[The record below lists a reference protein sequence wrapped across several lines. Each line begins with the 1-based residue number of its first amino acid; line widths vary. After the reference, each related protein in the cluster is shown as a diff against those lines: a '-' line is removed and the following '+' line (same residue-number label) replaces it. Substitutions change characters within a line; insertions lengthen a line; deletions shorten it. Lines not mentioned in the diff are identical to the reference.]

1 MSKLTKEKF
10 VRVAGDVISNEA
22 GGKLSILSKN
32 EFDPV
37 VEVLTDAFQK
47 DPVLLWMAAESKD
60 KKDELKQHITIGM
73 SWAIRPILVRG
84 KGVVIGVKDGG
95 GEDTA
100 QGDQIVGAVSLSS
113 SDQYDSILD
122 ILTSLFALGKP
133 LTMKSEFKKEFGP
146 MSEKRMKLLFILSKK
161 RVEIM
166 RTEKLPNYIYI
177 RQIGVMME
185 HQGKGLGGK
194 LLRTIIRI
202 AELLGNTALYLETE
216 SEENESLYI
225 HFGFKTVEKLELS
238 VPGDTSKDA
247 VQTMWLMV
255 RPPG

>member
-10 VRVAGDVISNEA
+10 VRVAVDVISNEA

-37 VEVLTDAFQK
+37 VEVLNDAFQE
-47 DPVLLWMAAESKD
+47 DPLLLWIAAEAKD
-60 KKDELKQHITIGM
+60 KKDLLKQLNDM
-73 SWAIRPILVRG
+73 SYAIRPILIRG

-100 QGDQIVGAVSLSS
+100 QGDRIVGAVSLSS

-122 ILTSLFALGKP
+122 ILTSIFTFGLP
-133 LTMKSEFKKEFGP
+133 LCMKSEFKKEFGP
-146 MSEKRMKLLFILSKK
+146 MSEKRMNFLGILSKK

-194 LLRTIIRI
+194 LLRTVIRI
-202 AELLGNTALYLETE
+202 AESLGNTALYLETE

-247 VQTMWLMV
+247 VQPMWLMV